1 MLQFVYGCPGGG
13 KSRFIFETI
22 AKRSREGARV
32 ILLVPERFSLTAEQQ
47 ICALCNK
54 DEMLRVEVLSF
65 KRLCNRVFREYGG
78 LCYNYAG
85 TGGQTLMTYRA
96 VCGVKDR
103 LKSFSSLQLSD
114 LGAVSAI
121 HGNLVNFR
129 RAGVDFGQLNTLVE
143 GETGEN
149 HPLAGKTKLKEK
161 LSDLAL
167 IGMEYDRLLSEKYDD
182 PERDLER
189 LCALL
194 EKHPFFADKEVF
206 VDATSAFSKQEL
218 AVLFHV
224 LLQGAPLTVVLQKRE
239 RDDRQMLKRIDYCKS
254 ALVDLARRLNMPYQ
268 TLAQCDAPYL
278 KKGADLLHLE
288 RNLYASLQTPFEG
301 CAGQIGLWRCDSPY
315 DECKRIAAGILKDV
329 IEQGGRYRDHAV
341 VVRNMEDYGGLLE
354 GVFEANGI
362 PYTLSSSVCLA
373 HRTAARLLLTA
384 LNLFNRRIRFE
395 DVRSYLKSGYSGLS
409 EEECFLLEDYANL
422 WHIEGMRWAS
432 ERPFTMN
439 PDGHTMEKNERTE
452 EKLLQINGA
461 KTKLFAPLLPL
472 FEGLSKGKTAK
483 DFATALYEYTLA
495 VGLSER
501 LKRKAAVALEKGD
514 GQESQW
520 HLATYKEICAALDE
534 LCYVF
539 GQDPM
544 NAEQF
549 ALALRALFESRE
561 LGSIPGG
568 QDRVLLSDAFNLKP
582 GDVRC
587 LYVAGMNDGVFPA
600 PPAQPTMFGYG
611 ELKTLEELGVDLSKD
626 ADRVVFDEQYTAYA
640 ALTLP
645 YERLTV
651 CCYKKD
657 VRGRTAKPSEL
668 FLNLERLFPCRAKE
682 QEELLY
688 GRAICLEK
696 ALKNDGSAEGRALK
710 SYFEE
715 ESASLLSNLK
725 NAPLVSTAE
734 RLKPERAAALYGNGP
749 LKVSKSRLETF
760 INCPFSY
767 TCKYLLRLKE
777 DVSEN
782 AGANEI
788 GTIFHA
794 VFEELIKGAQ
804 REGVPFGSLSD
815 RQIEER
821 VREIT
826 AQIGRD
832 LMGEDEDEAA
842 VMAQLLRR
850 VKNAAVIFSE
860 NMRDEFEGSAFEPA
874 FCELPFEEGRTEGR
888 FSLPALHSGGAH
900 PVIIN
905 GIADRVDVYRTE
917 DKVYVRVVDYKT
929 GKMVFRR
936 ADLEKG
942 FNLQLL
948 LYLRALRDCKDPEFL
963 ARAGA
968 KEGDMIVP
976 AGVQY
981 YMARKP
987 SLTLERAMAKE
998 EIRKALAAGILRSG
1012 WLIED
1017 EQMKS
1022 ALGIPG
1028 RAFSESGHE
1037 KSGVEDLNATLDGL
1051 DDILSGIAKRMKEG
1065 DACATPEGASQGE
1078 TGCKYCKMRPICRNI
1093 GMDGDEDEEKEG

>member
-13 KSRFIFETI
+13 KSRYIFQTI
-22 AKRSREGARV
+22 AKRSKAGARV

-47 ICALCNK
+47 ICALC
-54 DEMLRVEVLSF
+54 DREEMLRVEVLSF

-85 TGGQTLMTYRA
+85 IGGQTLMTYRA
-96 VCGVKDR
+96 LCGVKEQ
-103 LKSFSSLQLSD
+103 LGSFSSLRLSD
-114 LGAVSAI
+114 LGTVSAI

-129 RAGVDFGQLNTLVE
+129 RAGVDFE
-143 GETGEN
+143 GLLELTSGEN
-149 HPLAGKTKLKEK
+149 KGEDPLAGKSKLKEK
-161 LSDLAL
+161 LRDLAL
-167 IGMEYDRLLSEKYDD
+167 IGREYDRLLSEKYDD

-194 EKHPFFADKEVF
+194 GKHPFFADKEVF

-218 AVLFHV
+218 EVLFHV
-224 LLQGAPLTVVLQKRE
+224 LLQGAPLTVSLQKRE
-239 RDDRQMLKRIDYCKS
+239 RDDRQMLKRIDYCKN
-254 ALVDLARRLNMPYQ
+254 ALINLARRLNMPYG
-268 TLAQCDAPYL
+268 TLARCDVPYL
-278 KKGADLLHLE
+278 KRGEALLHLE
-288 RNLYASLQTPFEG
+288 ENLYTPKEKVFEG
-301 CAGQIGLWRCDSPY
+301 SAEQVVLERCASPY
-315 DECKRIAAGILKDV
+315 EECKQIAARILRDV
-329 IEQGGRYRDHAV
+329 TEKKGRYRDHAV

-354 GVFEANGI
+354 GVFQANGI
-362 PYTLSSSVCLA
+362 PYTLSSPVRLA
-373 HRTAARLLLTA
+373 DRTGARVLLTA
-384 LNLFNRRIRFE
+384 LTLFTHRVRFE
-395 DVRSYLKSGYSGLS
+395 DLRSYLKSGYSGLL

-422 WHIEGMRWAS
+422 WRIEGMRWAS
-432 ERPFTMN
+432 SKPFTMN
-439 PDGHTMEKNERTE
+439 PQGHTMERDEKTE
-452 EKLLQINGA
+452 EWLFRINEA

-472 FEGLSKGKTAK
+472 FEGLSGAKTAR

-495 VGLSER
+495 IGLSEC
-501 LKRKAAVALEKGD
+501 LKRKAATALDKGD

-520 HLATYKEICAALDE
+520 HLATYKEICSALDE

-539 GQDPM
+539 GQEAM
-544 NAEQF
+544 SAEQF
-549 ALALRALFESRE
+549 TLCLRALFESRE

-587 LYVAGMNDGVFPA
+587 LYVAGMNEGVFPA
-600 PPAQPTMFGYG
+600 PPPAPGLFGFG
-611 ELKTLEELGVDLSKD
+611 ELQTLARMGVDLLKD

-645 YERLTV
+645 YGELCVFCHER
-651 CCYKKD
+651 D

-668 FLNLERLFPCRAKE
+668 FLRLEAMFPKRRE
-682 QEELLY
+682 GGEDLLY

-696 ALKNDGSAEGRALK
+696 ALKKDDSAEGRALK

-715 ESASLLSNLK
+715 ESASLLTNLK

-734 RLKPERAAALYGNGP
+734 RLMPERAARIYKEGA

-767 TCKYLLRLKE
+767 TCRYLLRLKE
-777 DVSEN
+777 DVSGKTE
-782 AGANEI
+782 ANEI

-794 VFEELIKGAQ
+794 VFEELIEGARAQ
-804 REGVPFGSLSD
+804 GIPFGSLSD
-815 RQIEER
+815 RQIKER
-821 VREIT
+821 VKEIT
-826 AQIGRD
+826 ARIGRD
-832 LMGEDEDEAA
+832 LTGDEEDETA

-850 VKNAAVIFSE
+850 VSNAATVFCQ
-860 NMRDEFEGSAFEPA
+860 NMRDEFRGSAFEPA
-874 FCELPFEEGRTEGR
+874 FCELPFEEGRREGR
-888 FSLPALHSGGAH
+888 FSLPALHTGGEN
-900 PVIIN
+900 PVVIN
-905 GIADRVDVYRTE
+905 GIADRVDVYRAK

-929 GKMVFRR
+929 GKMLFRR

-968 KEGDMIVP
+968 KEGDQIVP

-987 SLTLERAMAKE
+987 SLALERPMQKE
-998 EIRKALAAGILRSG
+998 EIRSALAAGILRSG

-1017 EQMKS
+1017 EQMKE

-1028 RAFSESGHE
+1028 RAFSEKGHE

-1051 DDILSGIAKRMKEG
+1051 DDVLSGIAGRMKQG
-1065 DACATPEGASQGE
+1065 DACATPEGSSQGE
-1078 TGCKYCKMRPICRNI
+1078 TGCKYCKMRPICRNT
-1093 GMDGDEDEEKEG
+1093 GMDGDDDEGKEG